1 MQKTVIK
8 YSIIF
13 FLLLVYV
20 NRGFFI
26 VPYEI
31 ESKDNKEINSVI
43 ELVLELVTG
52 KSNDI
57 DEDGDI
63 QTDCSCTHIILYDFP
78 QQFVQIDVYSK
89 DITKIGSLYKENF
102 YLKDFFDEI
111 DYPPEM
117 I

>member
-1 MQKTVIK
+1 MIA
-8 YSIIF
+8 
-13 FLLLVYV
+13 FLLVVYI

-43 ELVLELVTG
+43 EWITQLVTG
-52 KSNDI
+52 EDNGI
-57 DEDGDI
+57 DEDGDM
-63 QTDCSCTHIILYDFP
+63 QTDYSFTHIILYDFP
-78 QQFVQIDVYSK
+78 LQFVQIDVYSK